1 MDKFYGP
8 DLINKYLKYKS
19 LREIVNLLKN
29 YRKNPETQN
38 KYHMLMIYLVFRLN
52 KLDTGMKNMSK
63 DEVKNEKLDQL
74 KDLVNSI
81 VNYNQNLDDF
91 PPLETEE
98 DAAQR
103 QRGQGLKIMTPSQL
117 IIRLPILLVQLKA
130 GNNSQKIKN

>member
-38 KYHMLMIYLVFRLN
+38 KYHMLMIYLAFRLN
-52 KLDTGMKNMSK
+52 KLDTDMKNMSK

-91 PPLETEE
+91 AQLETEE

-117 IIRLPILLVQLKA
+117 IIRLK
-130 GNNSQKIKN
+130 NSQKIKN